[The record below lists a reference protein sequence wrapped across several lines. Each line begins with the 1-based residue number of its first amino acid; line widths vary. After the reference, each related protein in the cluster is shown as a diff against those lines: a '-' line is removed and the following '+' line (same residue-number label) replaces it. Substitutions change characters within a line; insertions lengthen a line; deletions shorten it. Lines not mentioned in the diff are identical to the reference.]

1 MLADGGFS
9 DFQILKG
16 VWLGRAFFSFHMG
29 DAISVCPFYFSRAD
43 ITPSE
48 YVPFWW
54 AFYPPPTDKL
64 RRVYHL
70 GYRDALTWL
79 QLHGQIPYGGS
90 PPPPP
95 PVRCSRNAYVCI
107 GTCMQ

>member
-1 MLADGGFS
+1 MS
-9 DFQILKG
+9 
-16 VWLGRAFFSFHMG
+16 

-54 AFYPPPTDKL
+54 AFYPPPTEKL
-64 RRVYHL
+64 RKVYHL

-79 QLHGQIPYGGS
+79 AENNQIPYGEPQLGH
-90 PPPPP
+90 
-95 PVRCSRNAYVCI
+95 VYELC
-107 GTCMQ
+107 